1 MDLEPA
7 TKIFKKAHEIV
18 RRTGIGHE
26 GKKLSELE
34 RAQRQY
40 LQDLSGRAN
49 FKIDW

>member
-1 MDLEPA
+1 MANWIRENGIYQMDLEPA

-34 RAQRQY
+34 RAQR
-40 LQDLSGRAN
+40 
-49 FKIDW
+49 